1 MRRLPISLILALVL
15 MIVVVGAA
23 AQDAPATP
31 APFGFAT
38 NTPSGGAA
46 PSVNPF
52 ATNTPMPTALP
63 VLLPENTIDRYALRR
78 WDPASLLAALMTQAR
93 ALRPGDADGARTVQL
108 LQHELA
114 VRFPAEPRDLAART
128 QLISAFL
135 EAPRGLVDMR
145 SAVTPF
151 IALAFQQQR
160 PSLDVQNSFDFG
172 GFSFAVTPAV
182 LNGDEV
188 RDAIVQVR
196 YPATLT
202 TLDELRFQQFVLV
215 TLDAAG
221 TYTLLPGDYPAAP
234 LGELTAVTLERA
246 ADLNADRL
254 DEMALSLT
262 YGDALNREMVI
273 IGQRGGIATNLI
285 EPGQRVTYGA
295 LVDWPFGG
303 SSFTVRELRVE
314 SDLWGCQGGRDIQ
327 WSWSA
332 NFFRTGAAPAFA
344 PLNGLA
350 CQLYQAEPIFE
361 RPADNAISLIES
373 ALPSAGPDDFRAV
386 QRAQLTLAMLHV
398 TRGDRGMA
406 LEIVGQL
413 SRQAE
418 LDEDI
423 AVQVGVL
430 LNRLGNSGDNP
441 ITLCA
446 AISAISET
454 PACDL
459 DPLLTELFA
468 ATQLLREEPIEPQ
481 LNRLGLTVLDSTT
494 ISQVGLLDR
503 LAFRLDLPGERW
515 WAFVPFNQQLY
526 TAERIETPPDRVLA
540 VEPIA
545 AADTQVPERAYTALL
560 VNNDLLTT
568 LNIIDNLDRSNP
580 DQPPTPESRFLRA
593 FCYDLLGDRTNARTA
608 YYALWSEFPST
619 VWGQLAGMHLELR

>member
-1 MRRLPISLILALVL
+1 MRGLPITLGILGLLLGLLVAG
-15 MIVVVGAA
+15 VA
-23 AQDAPATP
+23 AQDSP
-31 APFGFAT
+31 APSGFAT
-38 NTPSGGAA
+38 NTPPGGAA
-46 PSVNPF
+46 PPLNAF
-52 ATNTPMPTALP
+52 ATNTPAPTSLP
-63 VLLPENTIDRYALRR
+63 VFLPETTIDRYALRR
-78 WDPASLLAALMTQAR
+78 WEPTTLLNAVMTQAR
-93 ALRPGDADGARTVQL
+93 ALRPGDGDGARSVQL

-114 VRFPAEPRDLAART
+114 VRFPAEPRDLADRT
-128 QLISAFL
+128 QLISALL
-135 EAPRGLVDMR
+135 EAPPGMVDMR
-145 SAVTPF
+145 AALTPF

-160 PSLDVQNSFDFG
+160 PPLEAQNSFEFG
-172 GFSFAVTPAV
+172 GFNFTITPAT
-182 LNGDEV
+182 LNGDAA

-196 YPATLT
+196 YPAQLSS
-202 TLDELRFQQFVLV
+202 LDELRFQQFVLV
-215 TLDAAG
+215 TLDEAG
-221 TYTLLPGDYPAAP
+221 TYSLLPGDYPAAP
-234 LGELTAVTLERA
+234 FGPLTAVTLERA

-273 IGQRGGIATNLI
+273 IGQRGGAATNLI
-285 EPGQRVTYGA
+285 EPGQRIIYGA

-303 SSFTVRELRVE
+303 SSFTVRELRIE
-314 SDLWGCQGGRDIQ
+314 SDVWGCQGGRDIQ

-332 NFFRTGAAPAFA
+332 NFFRAGAAPAFA
-344 PLNGLA
+344 PLNGLS

-361 RPADNAISLIES
+361 RPVDNAISQIES

-398 TRGDRGMA
+398 VRGDRGMA

-418 LDEDI
+418 LDADI
-423 AVQVGVL
+423 AAQVGVL

-446 AISAISET
+446 AISLVSEA

-459 DPLLTELFA
+459 DPLLAQLFA

-526 TAERIETPPDRVLA
+526 TAERIETPADRVA
-540 VEPIA
+540 TA
-545 AADTQVPERAYTALL
+545 APTAESVLVPERAYTALL
-560 VNNDLLTT
+560 FNNDPRTA
-568 LNIIDNLDRSNP
+568 LNIIDNLERSAP
-580 DQPPTPESRFLRA
+580 DQPPTPEGRFLRA

-608 YYALWSEFPST
+608 YYALWTEFPAT
-619 VWGQLAGMHLELR
+619 VWGQLAAVHLELR